1 MVGAEEIVLWAALFG
16 LLVGIVWSLKYVV
29 IIDRRIER
37 LEEHMESLLEK
48 GEGQERHILGIRKCL
63 LDV

>member
-48 GEGQERHILGIRKCL
+48 VESEERQILGRRRR
-63 LDV
+63 

>member
-48 GEGQERHILGIRKCL
+48 VESEERQILGRRKR
-63 LDV
+63 